1 MSQVNCLYCGA
12 SLAED
17 AAHCPA
23 CGATSH
29 FQKRGFRPG
38 AQKRF
43 IGLFVALVIFCL
55 AMAFWLPR

>member
-1 MSQVNCLYCGA
+1 M
-12 SLAED
+12 AED

-23 CGATSH
+23 CGAASH